1 MDAVIVDTGS
11 PLGGLTDLQLND
23 NLFYLL
29 KGTTTV
35 PRETQAR
42 AQFTNVP
49 ATLTNL
55 RFSLRDK
62 VSPACT
68 RTVEIFNVTSG
79 TWVVLDQRSLGTA
92 ETNLTLIPPGAAS
105 QYVDASGVMTVRLRT
120 VTSGSQQRHRTDVL
134 LAQYDS

>member
-1 MDAVIVDTGS
+1 MDAVIVDTGT
-11 PLGGLTDLQLND
+11 PLGAVANLQAND
-23 NLFYLL
+23 NVFYLL

-35 PRETQAR
+35 PRQTQWR

-68 RTVEIFNVTSG
+68 RTVEILNVTTG

-92 ETNLTLIPPGAAS
+92 ETNLTLFPPGPAS
-105 QYVDASGVMTVRLRT
+105 QYVAAGGVMSVRLKT
-120 VTSGSQQRHRTDVL
+120 VTSGTQQRHRTDVL